1 MKKTLLMLIVL
12 LAGFTVQAQEQ
23 SAETTAPAIDKSLQ
37 GLEIGGMIRVRPEIK
52 QNYTFFETRGQG
64 LNDNFVGQ
72 KSQIFVKKT
81 LADGSSV
88 KVTIQDSRV
97 WGGEANANNGLS
109 TANETESTDIREAYF
124 NLHNPG
130 GIPLDLQIGRQT
142 LSYGNQRLVGPLEW
156 TNVGRSW
163 DAARLKMDTETNSFH
178 VWSSVSSE
186 GDDDLKNESDNT
198 DEVFF
203 NGIYESYNKKGFPS
217 IDLYYLSDLNVTS
230 NAARKLHTFGTRL
243 AKAPERAKEGADYG
257 VELAMQTGKA
267 NESVDAN
274 GKKIDVTFGGM
285 AVILEAGYTFNA
297 GLPMRLGGEFSV
309 GTGDKSSTNDSNET
323 FQNMYPTNHLFYGQA
338 DFISL
343 QNAVIGGLFYQ
354 MFFNDET
361 DLKLGYIYTQKD
373 TSGDI
378 WYDVAGS
385 STKNELITGSSK
397 KQLFHEID
405 ATLALNLRKTFSFE
419 YGLSYVMRGEALVD
433 KDKKTDAVFTYI
445 STTMKF

>member
-1 MKKTLLMLIVL
+1 MKKTLLIMVL
-12 LAGFTVQAQEQ
+12 LAGFTAQAQEQ
-23 SAETTAPAIDKSLQ
+23 GTETTAPALHESLQ

-52 QNYTFFETRGQG
+52 QNYTFSETRGQG
-64 LNDNFVGQ
+64 VNDNFVGQ

-81 LADGSSV
+81 LADGSCV

-130 GIPLDLQIGRQT
+130 GLPLDIQMGRQI
-142 LSYGNQRLVGPLEW
+142 LSYGNQRLVGPLDW

-163 DAARLKMDTETNSFH
+163 DAARLKMDTKTNSFH

-186 GDDDLKNESDNT
+186 GDDDLKNESENT
-198 DEVFF
+198 NEVFF
-203 NGIYESYNKKGFPS
+203 NGIYETYKGLDFAS
-217 IDLYYLSDLNVTS
+217 IDLYYLSVLDVTS
-230 NAARKLHTFGTRL
+230 NASPKLHTFGTRL
-243 AKAPERAKEGADYG
+243 AKAPKRAKEGADYG

-267 NESVDAN
+267 GESVDAN
-274 GKKIDVTFGGM
+274 GDKIDVTFGGM
-285 AVILEAGYTFNA
+285 AGILEAGYTFNA

-309 GTGDKSSTNDSNET
+309 GTGDKSSTDDSVET
-323 FQNMYPTNHLFYGQA
+323 FRNMYPTNHLFYGQA
-338 DFISL
+338 DLISL

-354 MFFNDET
+354 MFFNDAA
-361 DLKLGYIYTQKD
+361 DLKLGYIYAQKE
-373 TSGDI
+373 TSGDS
-378 WYDVAGS
+378 WYDVTGAG
-385 STKNELITGSSK
+385 TKDALITGSSE

-419 YGLSYVMRGEALVD
+419 YGLSYVMRGDAPVD
-433 KDKKTDAVFTYI
+433 ADKKTDAVFTYI
-445 STTMKF
+445 STTVKF